1 MPKIWSAYR
10 FIAISAALSVS
21 PVSAEQQRQ
30 SVPLPPPF
38 AQGVVSVDPQLQGRW
53 INLEEGTRGLIIIP
67 IMLNG
72 QRLMA
77 MLDTGVPTITV
88 DADWATRHGIEYQAY
103 EKVGSMGGGRSV
115 QIGIAPMASLQIAGV
130 HQTGGTIEVGDLK
143 PLSSTA
149 GVPIDALVG
158 ADFLSAYAI
167 TLDFDNH
174 RIRFQPSGSPRP
186 AGSIVPIQP
195 RDNGQRFITKLMVGT
210 RLLSPVMIDT
220 GDNGSLT
227 ITHDAWTKSNAP
239 LRMTNIASVGFNGD
253 VFLSDIGRLD
263 GVQFGNQRFD
273 KVPVMFEQIPL
284 DRGDEAR
291 IGMKLLDRFNVFLD
305 MGQRVMV
312 LSPRSTAPTPD
323 PVTMSGIQG
332 SWSDTGLQIAHVMKG
347 SPAEVVGLHP
357 GERICAIDGAKVTA
371 DKQSPLK
378 KWGLGPAGKVVSLTM
393 CDGRTLPITLRE
405 FY

>member
-1 MPKIWSAYR
+1 MPKTWSVYR
-10 FIAISAALSVS
+10 LIAMSAALIAT
-21 PVSAEQQRQ
+21 PTLAQQRQ
-30 SVPLPPPF
+30 SASSSLSFVR
-38 AQGVVSVDPQLQGRW
+38 GVVSVDPQVQGQW
-53 INLEEGTRGLIIIP
+53 IDLEEGYGGLIVIP

-77 MLDTGVPTITV
+77 MLDTGAPTIMV
-88 DADWATRHGIEYQAY
+88 DADWAIRHGITYHAY

-115 QIGIAPMASLQIAGV
+115 QIGIAPMDSLRIAGV
-130 HQTGGTIEVGDLK
+130 HQTGGAMEIGDLK

-149 GVPIDALVG
+149 GGPIDALVG
-158 ADFLSAYAI
+158 ADFLSVYAI

-186 AGSIVPIQP
+186 AGSVVPIEP
-195 RDNGQRFITKLMVGT
+195 RDNGQRFITQLMTGT

-220 GDNGSLT
+220 GDSASLT
-227 ITHDAWTKSNAP
+227 ITQDAWTKSDIP
-239 LRMTNIASVGFNGD
+239 LRMTNIASIGLSGD

-263 GVQFGNQRFD
+263 GVRFGDQRFD
-273 KVPVMFEQIPL
+273 KVPVMFERIPL

-305 MGQRVMV
+305 MGQRVMI
-312 LSPRSTAPTPD
+312 LSPRLVPPAPD
-323 PVTMSGIQG
+323 PITMSGIQG
-332 SWSDTGLQIAHVMKG
+332 TWSNAGLQIVHVMKG
-347 SPAEVVGLHP
+347 SPAEAVGLRP
-357 GERICAIDGAKVTA
+357 GERICAIDGTRITS
-371 DKQSPLK
+371 DERSPLR
-378 KWGLGPAGKVVSLTM
+378 KWSLGPAGEVVSLTM